1 VQPKPSQEFIMRVQD
16 SLRAAAGVLA
26 TVLCA
31 AAGAQTQTDKLPEPV
46 TMTDTA
52 PSPANDRASMGAV
65 ILIDEPVLAQ
75 REAMQAVRERGELDT
90 RAMGAGP
97 ARIQRRTITID
108 EIRRQRAIDAAQGM
122 RGTPK

>member
-1 VQPKPSQEFIMRVQD
+1 MRVQE

-26 TVLCA
+26 TALFA
-31 AAGAQTQTDKLPEPV
+31 AAGAHAQAAGADTPKLPEPA

-75 REAMQAVRERGELDT
+75 RAAMQAVRERGDLDT
-90 RAMGAGP
+90 RSMGAGP

-108 EIRRQRAIDAAQGM
+108 EIRRQRAIDAAQGA

>member
-1 VQPKPSQEFIMRVQD
+1 MRVQD
-16 SLRAAAGVLA
+16 FLRAAAGVLA
-26 TVLCA
+26 TALFA
-31 AAGAQTQTDKLPEPV
+31 AAGAHAETAKLPEPA

-52 PSPANDRASMGAV
+52 PIPAADRASMGAV

-75 REAMQAVRERGELDT
+75 REAMQAVRERADLDT

-97 ARIQRRTITID
+97 AHIQRRTITMD
-108 EIRRQRAIDAAQGM
+108 QIRQQRARDAAQGT

>member
-1 VQPKPSQEFIMRVQD
+1 MQPNPSQEFIMRVQD
-16 SLRAAAGVLA
+16 FLRAAAGVLA
-26 TVLCA
+26 TALFA
-31 AAGAQTQTDKLPEPV
+31 AAGAHAQTGKLPEPA
-46 TMTDTA
+46 TMVDTA
-52 PSPANDRASMGAV
+52 PSPANDRGSMGAV

-75 REAMQAVRERGELDT
+75 REAMQAVRERTDLDT

-108 EIRRQRAIDAAQGM
+108 EIRQQRALDATQGA